1 MDYDEMKVQHVIYNL
16 LSNAIKFTKSGGKI
30 NVHVEKETEKEI
42 TYLKVEVK
50 DTGEGIANEDLPHI
64 FERFY
69 QAEAKAKV
77 DQGVQSYSGTGIGL
91 ALTKELVDIMEGII
105 TVKSELNW
113 GTAFT
118 VLLPIKNEKA
128 SIQIAVSSENNMDLV
143 FEEPTIEEV
152 QLESEK
158 PLLLVIED
166 NPGIVSYI
174 RSIVKNTYDLNVAV
188 NGQEGIDKAIELIPD
203 IIISDVMMPEK
214 NGFEVCDVL
223 KKDERTSHIPIIMLT
238 AKADMSSKIEGLE
251 TGADA
256 YMTKP
261 FEKKELIIRLEKL
274 LELRKKLQEY
284 YGDGKL
290 EIKQNDE
297 PAVIEYTFINKIQS
311 YIEEHFQD
319 PELSVTTIAEALNLN
334 HSQLYRKLKAIT
346 GKTLTQ
352 FIRSVRLQK
361 SIHLIQTTDL
371 TIAEIAYEVGYN
383 DPNYFTRSFKKE
395 FNKVPGDIRNKASQ
409 E

>member
-1 MDYDEMKVQHVIYNL
+1 MDYDELKVQHIIYNL

-30 NVHVEKETEKEI
+30 NVHVQKETSDLKIEI
-42 TYLKVEVK
+42 K
-50 DTGEGIANEDLPHI
+50 DTGEGIAKEDLPYI

-69 QAEAKAKV
+69 QAGAKAKV
-77 DQGVQSYSGTGIGL
+77 DQGIQSYSGTGIGL
-91 ALTKELVDIMEGII
+91 ALTKELIEIMEGNIS
-105 TVKSELNW
+105 VKSELDW

-128 SIQIAVSSENNMDLV
+128 SIQTAVSSENNIDLV
-143 FEEPTIEEV
+143 PEEPTIETE
-152 QLESEK
+152 QLELEK

-174 RSIVKNTYDLNVAV
+174 RSIIKDTYNFHIAV
-188 NGQEGIDKAIELIPD
+188 NGQEGIDRAIELIPD
-203 IIISDVMMPEK
+203 LIISDVMMPEK

-223 KKDERTSHIPIIMLT
+223 KKDERTSHIPIVMLT

-284 YGDGKL
+284 YGKGKI

-297 PAVIEYTFINKIQS
+297 PASIEYVFITKIQS

-319 PELSVTTIAEALNLN
+319 PELSVTTISEALNLN
-334 HSQLYRKLKAIT
+334 HSQLYRKLKAVT

-361 SIHLIQTTDL
+361 SIHLIETTDL

-395 FNKVPGDIRNKASQ
+395 FDMVPGNLRNTSSN
-409 E
+409 